1 MITKGKG
8 FADYVQ
14 GIKSPEANAFLKS
27 KRNQSLYYGRPPQ
40 SWEWSDVGAYL
51 KGSLSQALG
60 NPVGIVSATTANEI
74 RKAVEENIGR
84 ELSDEELAEIERST
98 MQTSTGVL
106 KESVKK
112 NIVEPVSGF
121 VGDILGN
128 IKWFIIAAIV
138 LGVVVLV
145 ITRRV

>member
-1 MITKGKG
+1 MNA
-8 FADYVQ
+8 F
-14 GIKSPEANAFLKS
+14 IKSKQ
-27 KRNQSLYYGRPPQ
+27 NQSLYYGRPPQ

-60 NPVGIVSATTANEI
+60 NPVGIISATTSNEI

-84 ELSDEELAEIERST
+84 ELSDEEIAEIERST

-106 KESVKK
+106 KESVKTK
-112 NIVEPVSGF
+112 IIEPVTGF

-128 IKWFIIAAIV
+128 IKWFFIAAIIIGIIA
-138 LGVVVLV
+138 LIL
-145 ITRRV
+145 TRRAATA

>member
-1 MITKGKG
+1 MNA
-8 FADYVQ
+8 F
-14 GIKSPEANAFLKS
+14 IKSKQ
-27 KRNQSLYYGRPPQ
+27 NQSLYYGRPPQ

-60 NPVGIVSATTANEI
+60 NPVGIISATTANEI
-74 RKAVEENIGR
+74 RKAIEENTGR
-84 ELSDEELAEIERST
+84 ELTDEEIEEIERST
-98 MQTSTGVL
+98 MKTSTGVL

-112 NIVEPVSGF
+112 NIVEPVTGF